1 MGTSSATKVSARGV
15 PATIFVMLIRMNADT
30 TRNEKSEIEIQVES
44 EAGPG
49 GMPRPTR
56 FYLGA
61 QWHDIAEVLDCW
73 LGEDLRYFKVR
84 TDDAHVYILR
94 QAPEDAAWSLTLF
107 SREEYWKGT
116 NDASYSSIV
125 YHS

>member
-1 MGTSSATKVSARGV
+1 
-15 PATIFVMLIRMNADT
+15 MNAET
-30 TRNEKSEIEIQVES
+30 KRTEKSEIEIQVES

-61 QWHDIAEVLDCW
+61 QWHEVSEVLDCW
-73 LGEDLRYFKVR
+73 LGKDLRYFKVR

-116 NDASYSSIV
+116 NDAPYSNIV